1 MTMNSLQSLAVV
13 CLLGTTAATASAQDL
28 RTRLEKP
35 EQRFFF
41 YQVNLAGG
49 YDTREPDDHWGGA
62 DRGAPTQF
70 AVEWFGKSE
79 TGIQRGYTPLV
90 APGTWGIK
98 LAVEIDP
105 AETSGR
111 DPNLNLRLLDTFV
124 RFETKWDRTSF
135 TVGHRGIP
143 YGRNPRLDTELLF
156 LPNQAPTDLGF
167 GRDTG
172 VFFQTPVSAFADLE
186 VAVTAGGSLSGP
198 LVVGQQEADGS
209 GYDFDDRLDYRDSW
223 LVTARVARPAF
234 HRQELGFFVLTGE
247 THTATGPLPE
257 VSRFGVD
264 WTIKG
269 REDWT
274 VTHQVSFG
282 QTDGDRPGKRQVTNL
297 LQNAE
302 LYLGSRWRVGVTHTY
317 REEDFDRAGVAT
329 REIGTLFG
337 SLSYALTRDIRLRVN
352 PFVEYH
358 DSAPGRHENG
368 VLFQV
373 CYGCGWRK

>member
-1 MTMNSLQSLAVV
+1 MKLVKTLAGV
-13 CLLGTTAATASAQDL
+13 CLGVVVAGPAFAQDL
-28 RTRLEKP
+28 RTRLVKP
-35 EQRFFF
+35 DQRFFF
-41 YQVNLAGG
+41 YQINLAGG
-49 YDTREPDDHWGGA
+49 YDTREPNDHWGGA

-70 AVEWFGKSE
+70 ALEWFGKSE
-79 TGIQRGYTPLV
+79 AGIQRGFTPLV

-98 LAVEIDP
+98 LAVEVDP
-105 AETSGR
+105 AESSGR
-111 DPNLNLRLLDTFV
+111 DPNYNLRLLDTFL
-124 RFETKWDRTSF
+124 RFDTKWDRTSF

-143 YGRNPRLDTELLF
+143 YGRNPRLDTELVF

-186 VAVTAGGSLSGP
+186 VAVTAGGTLAGP
-198 LVVGQQEADGS
+198 LVVAQQDAEGD
-209 GYDFDDRLDYRDSW
+209 YDTEDRIDYRDSW

-234 HRQELGFFVLTGE
+234 NRQEFGVFALTGE

-257 VSRFGVD
+257 VSRVGVD
-264 WTIKG
+264 WTVKG

-282 QTDGDRPGKRQVTNL
+282 ETDGDRPGKRQVVNL

-302 LYLGSRWRVGVTHTY
+302 MYLGSRWRVGVTHTY
-317 REEDFDRAGVAT
+317 REENFDRVGVAT
-329 REIGTLFG
+329 REVGTLFG
-337 SLSYALTRDIRLRVN
+337 SVSYALTRDVRLRVN

-373 CYGCGWRK
+373 CFGCGWRK